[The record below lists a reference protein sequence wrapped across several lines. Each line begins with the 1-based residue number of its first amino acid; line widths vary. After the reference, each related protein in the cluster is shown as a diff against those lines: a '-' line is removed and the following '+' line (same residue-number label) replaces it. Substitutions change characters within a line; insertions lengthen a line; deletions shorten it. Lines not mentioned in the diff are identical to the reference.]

1 MPAFDGK
8 VVVVTGA
15 TGNLGQVLAR
25 QFAAQGAKLAL
36 VARDADSLKALA
48 DELNAAGT
56 ETLVEA
62 ADLGDPASADAL
74 VKRVEAQFGGIDV
87 LAHTVGGY
95 SAGKSVHESDVDV
108 LEKMIALNVRPIY
121 VTAGRVA
128 KSMVERGKGGK
139 IVVVL
144 AKAAL
149 KGTAKGAAYTASK
162 AAAQRIVESMALE
175 LRDLNINVNAVLPS
189 IIDSPANRADMPNA
203 DPAKWVT
210 GDEIADAILF
220 LASDEAAKIHGASL
234 EIYGRS

>member
-1 MPAFDGK
+1 MAAFDGK
-8 VVVVTGA
+8 VVIVTGA
-15 TGNLGQVLAR
+15 TGNLGQVVAR
-25 QFAAQGAKLAL
+25 QFASQGAKLVL
-36 VARDADSLKALA
+36 VARDAESLKALA
-48 DELNAAGT
+48 GELNT
-56 ETLVEA
+56 ETLTEA
-62 ADLGDPASADAL
+62 ADLGDPTSVDAL
-74 VKRVEAQFGGIDV
+74 VKRVEERFGGIDV

-95 SAGKSVHESDVDV
+95 AAGKPVHESEIDV
-108 LEKMIALNVRPIY
+108 LEKMFSLNVRPIY

-128 KSMVERGKGGK
+128 KSMVERGTGGK

-149 KGTAKGAAYTASK
+149 RGTSKGAAYTASK

-175 LRDLNINVNAVLPS
+175 LRDLNVNVNAVLPS

-210 GDEIADAILF
+210 GEDIADLILF
-220 LASDEAAKIHGASL
+220 LASDAAQKINGASL